1 MMLNNKH
8 NVKDCYPASFSF
20 FFICTVQ
27 KLFLPLQ
34 HQTTRDCNFPL
45 NLKQT
50 K

>member
-34 HQTTRDCNFPL
+34 HQTIS
-45 NLKQT
+45 QT
-50 K
+50 IKNNNYD